1 MTPFADA
8 LTAVGIDSPIVTMD
22 DSTHTAAQAAAAI
35 GCELGQI
42 VKSLIFVSDN
52 APLLVLVAG
61 TNRVD
66 EALLGRSLGSAIGK
80 ASAAEVKD
88 ATGYSIGAVPPF
100 GHPKPLRTVIDPTLF
115 TYDTVWAA
123 AGTSLSVFDLSPQQL
138 LDATGGEV
146 LAVS

>member
-42 VKSLIFVSDN
+42 VKSLIFVSDDT
-52 APLLVLVAG
+52 PLLVLVAG

-66 EALLGRSLGSAIGK
+66 EALLGRSLGSALGK

-100 GHPKPLRTVIDPTLF
+100 GHPKPLRTVIDPTLL

-123 AGTSLSVFDLSPQQL
+123 AGTSLSVFELSPQQL